1 MSGARSRSVAQDVLS
16 FGRFPGVDGFKHTWR
31 STSTLDFIVFH
42 AVPGSKLGPV
52 PIKIPTQP
60 DYKGAIP
67 ASDRGGVQIDRL
79 AFSGQKPHPVAR
91 CGDLAGSHRWSKDR
105 SEKKNQAYL
114 NFHVPPER
122 KK

>member
-1 MSGARSRSVAQDVLS
+1 LFHKVL
-16 FGRFPGVDGFKHTWR
+16 
-31 STSTLDFIVFH
+31 
-42 AVPGSKLGPV
+42 GSKLGPV

-79 AFSGQKPHPVAR
+79 AFSGEKPHPAAR

-105 SEKKNQAYL
+105 SEQNSQAYL
-114 NFHVPPER
+114 SFHVPPER
-122 KK
+122 KKDRAERLTDRA